1 MQKGSH
7 MLNRNNFLVK
17 TLSSV
22 DLAIF
27 IISGIAITSI
37 LGTVIPQNEVMN
49 FYVERYDVQLAVI
62 LKLLDITSMY
72 SSLWFQGL
80 LLLLCFNLVVCTYTR
95 LPGVIA
101 IIKKDS
107 LAASPTGSNLDPH
120 GVTLY
125 SEQCLNSSEL
135 NLVGKTLA
143 AYPHKTKN
151 DKANGSH
158 VYLHEKGAW
167 SRTGAYVVHLSIL
180 LIIVGALVGKY
191 FGYKA
196 FVMIPEGS
204 STTEVHG
211 QAADQATIP
220 LPFELF
226 CQNFSTDYYQNGM
239 VKEYRSDLTVLNKGE
254 RVLAK
259 SITVNDPLKYEGI
272 TFYQS
277 SYRAMENEYKVII
290 TRNNKTKEAKT
301 ELKET
306 LFMKPFTEQSLP
318 DTGVKIK
325 ILETSKDGHGHG
337 PYKFIFDDE
346 KENPVSMIVN
356 DNEIVSLDRQSSTFT
371 ISLGQRYATGLQV
384 VKDPGVWIFYL
395 GCGLMMLGL
404 YISFFMSHIRVWI
417 GVENKDGFS
426 QISIFGKTN
435 KNNEHLES
443 IKGKIVSSLLA
454 EKSLKLR
461 RA

>member
-1 MQKGSH
+1 

-17 TLSSV
+17 TFSSV
-22 DLAIF
+22 ELALF

-49 FYVERYDVQLAVI
+49 FYVERYGVQLAVI
-62 LKLLDITSMY
+62 FKLLDITSMY

-80 LLLLCFNLVVCTYTR
+80 LLLLCINLVVCTYAR

-107 LAASPTGSNLDPH
+107 LAVNPTGSNIDPH

-125 SEQCLNSSEL
+125 SEQCLNNSEL
-135 NLVGKTLA
+135 NLVGKTLVG
-143 AYPHKTKN
+143 YPHKKKS
-151 DKANGSH
+151 DESNGSH
-158 VYLHEKGAW
+158 VYLYEKGAW
-167 SRTGAYVVHLSIL
+167 SRTGAYIVHLSIL
-180 LIIVGALVGKY
+180 VIIAGALIGKY
-191 FGYKA
+191 FGYNE

-204 STTEVHG
+204 STTKVHA
-211 QAADQATIP
+211 QAADQATRP

-226 CQNFSTDYYQNGM
+226 CQNFSIDYYHNGM
-239 VKEYRSDLTVLNKGE
+239 VKEYRSDLSVLKEGE
-254 RVLAK
+254 RILAK
-259 SITVNDPLKYEGI
+259 SITVNDPLRYEGI

-277 SYRAMENEYKVII
+277 SYRVMDNEYKVII
-290 TRNNKTKEAKT
+290 TRKNKTKEGKT
-301 ELKET
+301 ELKKA
-306 LFMKPFTEQSLP
+306 LFIKPFSEQNSAGL
-318 DTGVKIK
+318 GIKIK

-337 PYKFIFDDE
+337 PYKLLFDDE
-346 KENPVSMIVN
+346 GNNPVSTIVN
-356 DNEIVSLDRQSSTFT
+356 DNEVVSLDRETATFT
-371 ISLGQRYATGLQV
+371 ISIGQRYATGLQV
-384 VKDPGVWIFYL
+384 VKDPGVLIFYL

-417 GVENKDGFS
+417 GVEHKDSFS
-426 QISIFGKTN
+426 QISIVGKTN
-435 KNNEHLES
+435 KNNEPIER
-443 IKGKIVSSLLA
+443 IKEKIVSSLLA